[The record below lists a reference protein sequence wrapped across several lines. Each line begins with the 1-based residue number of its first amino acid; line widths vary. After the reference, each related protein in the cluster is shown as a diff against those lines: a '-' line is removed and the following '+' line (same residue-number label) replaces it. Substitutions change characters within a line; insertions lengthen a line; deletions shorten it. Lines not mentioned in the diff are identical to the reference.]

1 MPTQIYILKYITMQK
16 QVFYILIIHNIAVYL
31 YQINAALVSIILII
45 NNILFLVQKV
55 TLHNAMI
62 QLSNFLTILR
72 QKSGIE

>member
-1 MPTQIYILKYITMQK
+1 MPTQIYILKYITIQK
-16 QVFYILIIHNIAVYL
+16 QVFYILIIHIAVYL

-62 QLSNFLTILR
+62 QLSNF
-72 QKSGIE
+72 